1 MIDEK
6 KLTCQKYVIQ
16 GGSTMQE
23 KIGLEENLK
32 MLELIVK
39 ELEDGKNGLDESI
52 KKFEQ
57 GVKLYKSCKKL
68 IDHAEKKIKVLTD
81 ELQEEDY

>member
-1 MIDEK
+1 VK
-6 KLTCQKYVIQ
+6 NNSSQKDVIR
-16 GGSTMQE
+16 GRSTMQD
-23 KIGLEENLK
+23 KVGLEENLK

-39 ELEDGKNGLDESI
+39 ELEDGQNGLDESI

-57 GVKLYKSCKKL
+57 GVKLYKNCKKL
-68 IDHAEKKIKVLTD
+68 IDNAEKKIKVLTD